1 MIWGADMPADDWRRI
16 SAKEVA
22 RRAIQRIEA
31 KGKGVLLLHDIHE
44 RTVEALPIIL
54 KELKERGFRIVHVVP
69 SSADQPAT
77 PTVASDWKLHPQQAT
92 QKVAALP
99 KNAMIDVSSAGVT
112 TLKDRSE
119 DNLGPARPR
128 RHGRHFVARER
139 HHASHRHHRHVSRDR
154 YAPRDRHAAR

>member
-1 MIWGADMPADDWRRI
+1 MIWGADMPADDWRKI

-22 RRAIQRIEA
+22 RRAISRIEA

-54 KELKERGFRIVHVVP
+54 KELKERGFRIVQVVP
-69 SSADQPAT
+69 SSADRPAT
-77 PTVASDWKLHPQQAT
+77 PTVASDWNLHPQQAT

-112 TLKDRSE
+112 NQPEDHLRS
-119 DNLGPARPR
+119 AKTR
-128 RHGRHFVARER
+128 RHGRHFVARKR
-139 HHASHRHHRHVSRDR
+139 HHASHRHHRHASRDR